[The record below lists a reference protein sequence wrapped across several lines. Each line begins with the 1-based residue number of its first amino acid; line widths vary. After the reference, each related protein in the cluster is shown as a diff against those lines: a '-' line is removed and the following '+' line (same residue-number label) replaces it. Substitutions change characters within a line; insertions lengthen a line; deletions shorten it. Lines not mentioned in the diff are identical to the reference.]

1 MGKNSSELLLG
12 GNVAKPTVITFLNS
26 IQLWYTHKIKF
37 LIKWIGKTETYSK
50 SFLFNNLGEKLT
62 VIPGNKMI
70 KNTYK

>member
-12 GNVAKPTVITFLNS
+12 GNVAKPTVITFLNP

-37 LIKWIGKTETYSK
+37 LIKWIDKTETYSK

-62 VIPGNKMI
+62 VIPGIKMI